1 MRKFIASVDHL
12 NQWVGK
18 GFSWCIVVL
27 CFSTCYE
34 VFVAKVFRAPTY
46 WAFDFSLQMYGALFI
61 MAGAYTLSTEAHVRG
76 DVIYRYFPAR
86 AQAWL
91 DLILYFIFF
100 FPGILAL
107 AVVGMDYAG
116 SAWNARETSWN
127 SPAEIQIYGI
137 KTLIPVAGWLL
148 FLQGLSEVCRC
159 IICIRSGHWPARSVV
174 VEETEAVLTRA
185 SKKQDVSDVI

>member
-1 MRKFIASVDHL
+1 L
-12 NQWVGK
+12 T
-18 GFSWCIVVL
+18 
-27 CFSTCYE
+27 TCYE
-34 VFVAKVFRAPTY
+34 VFVAKVFRSPTY

-76 DVIYRYFPAR
+76 DVIYRYFPIR
-86 AQAWL
+86 VQAWI

-116 SAWNARETSWN
+116 AAWHAKETSWN

-148 FLQGLSEVCRC
+148 FLQGISEVFRC
-159 IICIRSGHWPARSVV
+159 MICIKTGHWPARSVV
-174 VEETEAVLTRA
+174 AEEMEAVLTRS
-185 SKKQDVSDVI
+185 SKKQDITDVI